1 MQKSLRNML
10 LVFCALMMG
19 QPYAHAQTSTPT
31 VTSGRI
37 DRYTAFASQF
47 VPARTIDVWL
57 PDDYTPT
64 KKYAVLY
71 MHDGQM
77 LFDPA
82 NTRNH
87 STWNVDSVMGALIAN
102 KEIQSCIVVGIW
114 NIPERRRREY
124 FPVDA
129 SAYIDPVILDSVR
142 QAEWQAAAGEANQY
156 LSFIVRE
163 LKPFID
169 NTYSTYTDRKHTFI
183 AGSSFGGLIS
193 MYAICNYPAIFG
205 GAICMSVHWPGS
217 LAIKQEEIP
226 LGILKYFKK
235 NLPNPKYH
243 KIYFDMGTETLDA
256 QYSTFHWEMNSIMRK
271 KGYNKNSYLQ
281 KVFKGDEHT
290 EIAWSRRLHI
300 PLTFMLAE

>member
-1 MQKSLRNML
+1 MQIRLH
-10 LVFCALMMG
+10 VWFGVICALVMVNG
-19 QPYAHAQTSTPT
+19 SAQSPVPA

-37 DRYTAFASQF
+37 DHYDSFASQF

-57 PDDYTPT
+57 PDGYTPE

-77 LFDPA
+77 LFDPS
-82 NTRNH
+82 N
-87 STWNVDSVMGALIAN
+87 TWNHASWNIDSILGALISSQQ
-102 KEIQSCIVVGIW
+102 IQSCIVVGIW

-129 SAYIDPVILDSVR
+129 TQYIDPEIVDSVS
-142 QAEWQAAAGEANQY
+142 QVEWQGQAGEANQY

-217 LAIKQEEIP
+217 LAIKNEAIP
-226 LGILKYFKK
+226 MGILKYFKK
-235 NLPNPKYH
+235 HLPNPKYH

-256 QYSTFHWEMNSIMRK
+256 QYSTFHWEMNTIMRK
-271 KGYNKNSYLQ
+271 KGYNKNAYMQ
-281 KVFKGDEHT
+281 KVYKGDEHT
-290 EIAWSRRLHI
+290 EIAWSRRFNVPI
-300 PLTFMLAE
+300 TYMLAE

>member
-1 MQKSLRNML
+1 MQIRLR
-10 LVFCALMMG
+10 VWFGVICALVMVNG
-19 QPYAHAQTSTPT
+19 SAQSLVPA

-37 DRYTAFASQF
+37 DHYDSFASQF

-57 PDDYTPT
+57 PDGYTPE

-77 LFDPA
+77 LFDPS
-82 NTRNH
+82 N
-87 STWNVDSVMGALIAN
+87 TWNHASWNIDSILGALISSQQ
-102 KEIQSCIVVGIW
+102 IQSCIVVGIW

-129 SAYIDPVILDSVR
+129 TQYIDPEIVDSVS
-142 QAEWQAAAGEANQY
+142 QVEWQGQAGEANQY

-217 LAIKQEEIP
+217 LAIKNEAIP
-226 LGILKYFKK
+226 MGILKYFKK
-235 NLPNPKYH
+235 HLPNPKYH

-256 QYSTFHWEMNSIMRK
+256 QYSTFHWEMNTIMRK
-271 KGYNKNSYLQ
+271 KGYNKNAYMQ
-281 KVFKGDEHT
+281 KVYKGDEHT
-290 EIAWSRRLHI
+290 EIAWSRRFNVPI
-300 PLTFMLAE
+300 TYMLAE

>member
-1 MQKSLRNML
+1 MQIRLH
-10 LVFCALMMG
+10 VWFGVICALVMVNG
-19 QPYAHAQTSTPT
+19 SAQSPVPA

-37 DRYTAFASQF
+37 DHYDSFASQF

-57 PDDYTPT
+57 PDGCTPE

-77 LFDPA
+77 LFDPS
-82 NTRNH
+82 N
-87 STWNVDSVMGALIAN
+87 TWNHASWNIDSILGALISSQQ
-102 KEIQSCIVVGIW
+102 IQSCIVVGIW

-129 SAYIDPVILDSVR
+129 TQYIDPEIVDSVS
-142 QAEWQAAAGEANQY
+142 QVEWQGQAGEANQY

-217 LAIKQEEIP
+217 LAIKNEAIP
-226 LGILKYFKK
+226 MGILKYFKK
-235 NLPNPKYH
+235 HLPNPKYH

-256 QYSTFHWEMNSIMRK
+256 QYSTFHWEMNTIMRK
-271 KGYNKNSYLQ
+271 KGYNKNAYMQ
-281 KVFKGDEHT
+281 KVYKGDEHT
-290 EIAWSRRLHI
+290 EIAWSRRFNVPI
-300 PLTFMLAE
+300 TYMLAE

>member
-1 MQKSLRNML
+1 MQIRLR
-10 LVFCALMMG
+10 VWFGVICALVMVNG
-19 QPYAHAQTSTPT
+19 SAQSPVPA

-37 DRYTAFASQF
+37 DHYDSFASQF

-57 PDDYTPT
+57 PDGYTPE

-77 LFDPA
+77 LFDPS
-82 NTRNH
+82 N
-87 STWNVDSVMGALIAN
+87 TWNHASWNIDSILGALISSQQ
-102 KEIQSCIVVGIW
+102 IQSCIVVGIW

-129 SAYIDPVILDSVR
+129 TQYIDPEIVDSVS
-142 QAEWQAAAGEANQY
+142 QVEWQGQAGEANQY

-217 LAIKQEEIP
+217 LAIKNEAIP
-226 LGILKYFKK
+226 MGILKYFKK
-235 NLPNPKYH
+235 HLPNPKYH

-256 QYSTFHWEMNSIMRK
+256 QYSTFHWEMNTIMRK
-271 KGYNKNSYLQ
+271 KGYNKNAYMQ
-281 KVFKGDEHT
+281 KVYKGDEHT
-290 EIAWSRRLHI
+290 EIAWSRRFNVPI
-300 PLTFMLAE
+300 TYMLAE

>member
-1 MQKSLRNML
+1 MQIRLR
-10 LVFCALMMG
+10 VWFGVICALVMVNG
-19 QPYAHAQTSTPT
+19 SAQSPVPA

-37 DRYTAFASQF
+37 DHYDSFASQF

-57 PDDYTPT
+57 PDGYTPE

-77 LFDPA
+77 LFDPS
-82 NTRNH
+82 N
-87 STWNVDSVMGALIAN
+87 TWNHASWNIDSILGALISSQQ
-102 KEIQSCIVVGIW
+102 IQSCIVVGIW

-129 SAYIDPVILDSVR
+129 TQYIDPEIVDSVS
-142 QAEWQAAAGEANQY
+142 QVEWQGQAGEANQY

-217 LAIKQEEIP
+217 LAIKNEAIP
-226 LGILKYFKK
+226 MGILKYFKK
-235 NLPNPKYH
+235 HLPNPKYH

-256 QYSTFHWEMNSIMRK
+256 QYGTFHWEMNTIMRK
-271 KGYNKNSYLQ
+271 KGYNKNAYMQ
-281 KVFKGDEHT
+281 KVYKGDEHT
-290 EIAWSRRLHI
+290 ETAWSRRFNI
-300 PLTFMLAE
+300 PITYMLAE

>member
-1 MQKSLRNML
+1 MQIRLR
-10 LVFCALMMG
+10 VWFGVICALVMVNG
-19 QPYAHAQTSTPT
+19 SAQSPVPA

-37 DRYTAFASQF
+37 DHYDSFASQF

-57 PDDYTPT
+57 PDGYTPE

-77 LFDPA
+77 LFDPS
-82 NTRNH
+82 N
-87 STWNVDSVMGALIAN
+87 TWNHASWNIDSILGALISSQQ
-102 KEIQSCIVVGIW
+102 IQSCIVVGIW

-129 SAYIDPVILDSVR
+129 TQYIDPEIVDSVS
-142 QAEWQAAAGEANQY
+142 QVEWQGQAGEANQY

-217 LAIKQEEIP
+217 LAIKNEAIP
-226 LGILKYFKK
+226 MGILKYFKK
-235 NLPNPKYH
+235 HLPNPKYH

-256 QYSTFHWEMNSIMRK
+256 QYSTFHWEMNTIMRK
-271 KGYNKNSYLQ
+271 KGYKKNAYMQ
-281 KVFKGDEHT
+281 KVYKGDEHT
-290 EIAWSRRLHI
+290 EIAWSRRFNVPI
-300 PLTFMLAE
+300 TYMLAE

>member
-1 MQKSLRNML
+1 MQIRLR
-10 LVFCALMMG
+10 VWFGVICALVMVNG
-19 QPYAHAQTSTPT
+19 SAQSPVPA
-31 VTSGRI
+31 VTSGQI
-37 DRYTAFASQF
+37 DHYDSFASQF

-57 PDDYTPT
+57 PDGYTPE

-77 LFDPA
+77 LFDPS
-82 NTRNH
+82 N
-87 STWNVDSVMGALIAN
+87 TWNHASWNIDSILGALISSQQ
-102 KEIQSCIVVGIW
+102 IQSCIVVGIW

-129 SAYIDPVILDSVR
+129 TQYIDPEIVDSVS
-142 QAEWQAAAGEANQY
+142 QVEWQGQAGEANQY

-217 LAIKQEEIP
+217 LAIKNEAIP
-226 LGILKYFKK
+226 MGILKYFKK
-235 NLPNPKYH
+235 HLPNPKYH

-256 QYSTFHWEMNSIMRK
+256 QYGTFHWEMNTIMRK
-271 KGYNKNSYLQ
+271 KGYNKNAYMQ
-281 KVFKGDEHT
+281 KVYKGDEHT
-290 EIAWSRRLHI
+290 EIAWSRRFNVPI
-300 PLTFMLAE
+300 TYMLAE

>member
-1 MQKSLRNML
+1 MQIRLH
-10 LVFCALMMG
+10 VWFGVICALVMVNG
-19 QPYAHAQTSTPT
+19 SAQSPVPA

-37 DRYTAFASQF
+37 DHYDSFASQF

-57 PDDYTPT
+57 PDGYTPE

-77 LFDPA
+77 LFDPS
-82 NTRNH
+82 N
-87 STWNVDSVMGALIAN
+87 TWNHASWNIDSILGALISSQQ
-102 KEIQSCIVVGIW
+102 IQSCIVVGIW

-129 SAYIDPVILDSVR
+129 TQYIDPEIVDSVS
-142 QAEWQAAAGEANQY
+142 QVEWQGQAGEANQY

-169 NTYSTYTDRKHTFI
+169 NTYRTYTDRKHTFI

-217 LAIKQEEIP
+217 LAIKNEAIP
-226 LGILKYFKK
+226 MGILKYFKK
-235 NLPNPKYH
+235 HLPNPKYH

-256 QYSTFHWEMNSIMRK
+256 QYSTFHWEMNTIMRK
-271 KGYNKNSYLQ
+271 KGYNKNAYMQ
-281 KVFKGDEHT
+281 KVYKGDEHT
-290 EIAWSRRLHI
+290 EIAWSRRFNVPI
-300 PLTFMLAE
+300 TYMLAE

>member
-1 MQKSLRNML
+1 MRMVN
-10 LVFCALMMG
+10 G
-19 QPYAHAQTSTPT
+19 YAQSTAPT
-31 VTSGRI
+31 VTSGHV
-37 DRYTAFASQF
+37 DRYEAFASQF
-47 VPARTIDVWL
+47 VPARNIDVWL

-77 LFDPA
+77 LFDPSG
-82 NTRNH
+82 TWNH
-87 STWNVDSVMGALIAN
+87 LAWNVDSIMGALIAN

-124 FPVDA
+124 FPADA
-129 SAYIDPVILDSVR
+129 VKYIDPVIVDSVR
-142 QAEWQAAAGEANQY
+142 QAEWQGAEGAANQY

-183 AGSSFGGLIS
+183 GGSSFGGLIS

-217 LAIKQEEIP
+217 LAIKQEAIP
-226 LGILKYFKK
+226 LGILKYYKK
-235 NLPNPKYH
+235 HLPNPKYH

-256 QYSTFHWEMNSIMRK
+256 QYSTYHWEMNAIMRK
-271 KGYNKNSYLQ
+271 KGYNKNAFMQ

-290 EIAWSRRLHI
+290 ETAWSRRFNI
-300 PLTFMLAE
+300 PVTYMLAE

>member
-1 MQKSLRNML
+1 MQIRLR
-10 LVFCALMMG
+10 VWFGVICALVMVNG
-19 QPYAHAQTSTPT
+19 SAQSPVPA

-37 DRYTAFASQF
+37 DHYDSFASQF

-57 PDDYTPT
+57 PDGYTPE

-77 LFDPA
+77 LFDPS
-82 NTRNH
+82 N
-87 STWNVDSVMGALIAN
+87 TWNHASWNIDSILGALISSQQ
-102 KEIQSCIVVGIW
+102 IQSCIVVGIW

-124 FPVDA
+124 FPEDA
-129 SAYIDPVILDSVR
+129 TQYIDPEIVDSVS
-142 QAEWQAAAGEANQY
+142 QVEWQGQAGEANQY

-217 LAIKQEEIP
+217 LAIKNEAIP
-226 LGILKYFKK
+226 MGILKYFKK
-235 NLPNPKYH
+235 HLPNPKYH

-256 QYSTFHWEMNSIMRK
+256 QYGTFHWEMNTIMRK
-271 KGYNKNSYLQ
+271 KGYNKNAYMQ
-281 KVFKGDEHT
+281 KVYKGDEHT
-290 EIAWSRRLHI
+290 EIAWSRRFNVPI
-300 PLTFMLAE
+300 TYMLAE

>member
-1 MQKSLRNML
+1 MVNGS
-10 LVFCALMMG
+10 
-19 QPYAHAQTSTPT
+19 AQSPVPA

-37 DRYTAFASQF
+37 DHYDSFASQF

-57 PDDYTPT
+57 PDGYTPE

-77 LFDPA
+77 LFDPS
-82 NTRNH
+82 N
-87 STWNVDSVMGALIAN
+87 TWNHASWNIDSILGALISSQQ
-102 KEIQSCIVVGIW
+102 IQSCIVVGIW

-129 SAYIDPVILDSVR
+129 TQYIDPEIVDSVS
-142 QAEWQAAAGEANQY
+142 QVEWQGQAGEANQY

-217 LAIKQEEIP
+217 LAIKNEAIP
-226 LGILKYFKK
+226 MGILKYFKK
-235 NLPNPKYH
+235 HLPNPKYH

-256 QYSTFHWEMNSIMRK
+256 QYGTFHWEMNTIMRK
-271 KGYNKNSYLQ
+271 KGYNKNAYMQ
-281 KVFKGDEHT
+281 KVYKGDEHT
-290 EIAWSRRLHI
+290 EIAWSRRFNVPI
-300 PLTFMLAE
+300 TYMLAE

>member
-1 MQKSLRNML
+1 MQIRLH
-10 LVFCALMMG
+10 VWFGVICALVMVNG
-19 QPYAHAQTSTPT
+19 SAQSPVPA

-37 DRYTAFASQF
+37 DHYDSFASQF

-57 PDDYTPT
+57 PDGYTPE

-77 LFDPA
+77 LFDPS
-82 NTRNH
+82 N
-87 STWNVDSVMGALIAN
+87 TWNHASWNIDSILGALISSQQ
-102 KEIQSCIVVGIW
+102 IQSCIVVGIW

-129 SAYIDPVILDSVR
+129 TQYIDPEIVDSVS
-142 QAEWQAAAGEANQY
+142 QVEWQGQAGEANQY

-217 LAIKQEEIP
+217 LAIKNEAIP
-226 LGILKYFKK
+226 MGILKYFKK
-235 NLPNPKYH
+235 HLPNPKYH

-256 QYSTFHWEMNSIMRK
+256 QYSTFHWEMNTIMRK
-271 KGYNKNSYLQ
+271 KGYNKNAYMQ
-281 KVFKGDEHT
+281 KVYKGDEHT
-290 EIAWSRRLHI
+290 ETAWSRRFNI
-300 PLTFMLAE
+300 PITYMLAE

>member
-1 MQKSLRNML
+1 MQIRLH
-10 LVFCALMMG
+10 VWFGVICALVMVNG
-19 QPYAHAQTSTPT
+19 SAQSPVPA

-37 DRYTAFASQF
+37 DHYDSFASQF

-57 PDDYTPT
+57 PDGYTPE

-77 LFDPA
+77 LFDPS
-82 NTRNH
+82 N
-87 STWNVDSVMGALIAN
+87 TWNHASWNIDSILGALISSQQ
-102 KEIQSCIVVGIW
+102 IQSCIVVGIW

-129 SAYIDPVILDSVR
+129 TQYIDPEIVDSVS
-142 QAEWQAAAGEANQY
+142 QVEWQGQAGEANQY

-217 LAIKQEEIP
+217 LAIKNEAIP
-226 LGILKYFKK
+226 MGILKYFKK
-235 NLPNPKYH
+235 HLPNPKYH
-243 KIYFDMGTETLDA
+243 KIYFDMGTETFQVRIL
-256 QYSTFHWEMNSIMRK
+256 
-271 KGYNKNSYLQ
+271 L
-281 KVFKGDEHT
+281 
-290 EIAWSRRLHI
+290 LHYVSLGI
-300 PLTFMLAE
+300 II